1 MSPAPTRIAA
11 SSPAGAADA
20 EFPCPTGSRIKRIAD
35 KLRMRYANCSFI
47 VVLAP
52 GKSARVHFN
61 LHHASLIEHKS
72 KRISLPHH
80 TVEHDNR
87 SSKRT
92 VTPPGS
98 VPRKDL

>member
-1 MSPAPTRIAA
+1 MGGGATRSAGEAPGGV
-11 SSPAGAADA
+11 AGAA
-20 EFPCPTGSRIKRIAD
+20 FPCPTGSRIKPIAD
-35 KLRMRYANCSFI
+35 KLRMRYANGSFI

-72 KRISLPHH
+72 KRIFLPHH

-87 SSKRT
+87 SSKRR